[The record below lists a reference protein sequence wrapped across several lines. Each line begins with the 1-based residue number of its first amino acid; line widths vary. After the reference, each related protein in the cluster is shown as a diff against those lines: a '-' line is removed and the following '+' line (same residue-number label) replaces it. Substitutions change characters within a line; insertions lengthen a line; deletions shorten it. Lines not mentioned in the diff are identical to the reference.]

1 MTITLTPALRQV
13 LSLTM
18 IAVAIITTGLS
29 ASIGAGV
36 LPTDGATLGACAV
49 VGALL
54 GVNLTLVWVSVI
66 ERRTH
71 RRQHDPQSSPAS
83 IH

>member
-1 MTITLTPALRQV
+1 MTITLTPALRWV

-18 IAVAIITTGLS
+18 IAVAMITTGLS

-36 LPTDGATLGACAV
+36 LPSHGATLGACVV
-49 VGALL
+49 VGELL

-71 RRQHDPQSSPAS
+71 RRQFAPVPVH
-83 IH
+83 